1 MSHAGD
7 RDLWQRYRRDKDPA
21 VREELITRYIYLVK
35 YVAGRMASR
44 LPSHVDLG
52 DLTSAGLMGFLT
64 AMDAY
69 DPDREVDFPTYALN
83 RIRGAILD
91 ELRGLDWAP
100 RFLRKKAREV
110 ERALASLEQNFQRP
124 PTDAEVAAH
133 LQVSVPDYRGMLSQV
148 SGATL
153 LSLDEGWNEG
163 GSDGAS
169 RHAVQDSAE
178 PDPFT
183 QLARKERR
191 AILGKLIEGLPDQEK
206 TVLALYY
213 YEELT
218 MKEIGRVLDIS
229 ESRVSQIHAAS
240 VLRLRARLRRHRL
253 EAGDMDVENAG
264 PPMASRSAG
273 KGSS

>member
-1 MSHAGD
+1 MSHAAD
-7 RDLWQRYRRDKDPA
+7 RDLWQRYKRNKDPA
-21 VREELITRYIYLVK
+21 LREELLTRYIYLVK

-64 AMDAY
+64 SMDAY

-100 RFLRKKAREV
+100 RFLRKKARDV
-110 ERALASLEQNFQRP
+110 ERALASLEQIFQRP
-124 PTDAEVAAH
+124 PTEAEVAAH
-133 LQVSVPDYRGMLSQV
+133 LQVSVSDYRGMLSEV

-163 GSDGAS
+163 GDGAS
-169 RHAVQDSAE
+169 RHPVQDPTE

-191 AILGKLIEGLPDQEK
+191 AILGKLIGGLPDQEK
-206 TVLALYY
+206 AVLALYY
-213 YEELT
+213 YDELT
-218 MKEIGRVLDIS
+218 MKEIGRVLGIS
-229 ESRVSQIHAAS
+229 ESRVSQIHAAA

-253 EAGDMDVENAG
+253 EAHDMDVEDVG
-264 PPMASRSAG
+264 SPASARSAG
-273 KGSS
+273 RSPS

>member
-1 MSHAGD
+1 
-7 RDLWQRYRRDKDPA
+7 
-21 VREELITRYIYLVK
+21 YIYLVR
-35 YVAGRMASR
+35 YVAGRMAAR

-64 AMDAY
+64 SMDAY

-100 RFLRKKAREV
+100 RFLRKKARAV
-110 ERALASLEQNFQRP
+110 ERALADLEQTFKRP

-133 LQVSVPDYRGMLSQV
+133 LQVSVPDYREMLSQV

-163 GSDGAS
+163 GSDGSGAS
-169 RHAVQDSAE
+169 RHTVRDPAE

-183 QLARKERR
+183 HLAVKERR
-191 AILGKLIEGLPDQEK
+191 SILGRLIEGLPEQER

-213 YEELT
+213 YDELT
-218 MKEIGRVLDIS
+218 MKEIGRALDIS
-229 ESRVSQIHAAS
+229 ESRVSQIHAAA

-253 EAGDMDVENAG
+253 EAQDLAIEDAG
-264 PPMASRSAG
+264 PPTSTRSSG
-273 KGSS
+273 RGSS